1 MSSPVSVDPA
11 QVRRIVDK
19 ARAFVDAFEQ
29 LREPAEAAGLMDWF
43 EFHRRSIQRQWDEL
57 RGVVVACGRPP
68 VPARGGRDHR
78 QRRSARAGSA
88 WRLGRRGRTPALDAL
103 AGDRIELVRAVV
115 GPDRYPTPEGYQQ
128 IESALRTIA

>member
-29 LREPAEAAGLMDWF
+29 LREPAQAAGVMDWF

-57 RGVVVACGRPP
+57 RGVVSHADAHRFLPVVDAIIGNGVPLEQGPP
-68 VPARGGRDHR
+68 GVSVDAVN
-78 QRRSARAGSA
+78 A
-88 WRLGRRGRTPALDAL
+88 ALDAL
-103 AGDRIELVRAVV
+103 ASDRIERFA
-115 GPDRYPTPEGYQQ
+115 Q
-128 IESALRTIA
+128 

>member
-29 LREPAEAAGLMDWF
+29 LREPAQAAGVMDWF

-57 RGVVVACGRPP
+57 RGVVSHADAHRFLPVVDAIIGNGVPLEQGPP
-68 VPARGGRDHR
+68 GVSVDAVN
-78 QRRSARAGSA
+78 A
-88 WRLGRRGRTPALDAL
+88 ALDAL
-103 AGDRIELVRAVV
+103 ASDRIELVRAVI
-115 GPDRYPTPEGYQQ
+115 GPDRHPTPEGYEQ